1 MMPRRRFLRAAALA
15 ATAPALLSR
24 HALAQERRLVVA
36 SFGGNLDQ
44 VYRRALADFE
54 GRHGVRIDWVPGT
67 APGNIAKLQ
76 AGRDAPEY
84 DVVFCE
90 NITQRQASQQG
101 LLAPVDAAQ
110 VAHYAALTDRAR
122 PQGQDGAGI
131 GGFVT
136 GIYYR
141 PAAFA
146 ERGWAAPAGWADLER
161 SEFAPVLGLERATQ
175 VYTLNAVLML
185 AGADPARI
193 DEGIARFARIARGV
207 QVLEPTASKHE
218 EKILLGD
225 YLIGVNSTIRAL
237 PLVARQP
244 DLAFVLPAEGA
255 VVSHTMA
262 APVRGAPNPQLAQ
275 AFVNEL
281 LSPDVQQ
288 ILMRELFYSPVHRDV
303 AVPDDLRG
311 LGVPDQQTL
320 ARMPRIDDDQV
331 VAQRRDW
338 TRRLE
343 RALGA

>member
-1 MMPRRRFLRAAALA
+1 MMHRRSFLRATALA
-15 ATAPALLSR
+15 ATAPVWLHGRAAR
-24 HALAQERRLVVA
+24 AQQRLVVA

-44 VYRRALADFE
+44 VYRRALAGFE
-54 GRHGVRIDWVPGT
+54 ARHGVTIEWVPGT

-76 AGRDAPEY
+76 AGRAAPEY

-90 NITQRQASQQG
+90 NITQRQAAQQG
-101 LLAPVDAAQ
+101 LLAAIDPAA
-110 VAHYAALTDRAR
+110 VPHYAALTERAR
-122 PQGQDGAGI
+122 APGADGAGI

-141 PAAFA
+141 REAFA
-146 ERGWAAPAGWADLER
+146 QRGWGAPASWDDLARPELGK
-161 SEFAPVLGLERATQ
+161 VLGLERATQ

-193 DEGIARFARIARGV
+193 DAGIARFAQIARHA
-207 QVLEPTASKHE
+207 QVLEPTAAKHE
-218 EKILLGD
+218 EKILLGE
-225 YLIGVNSTIRAL
+225 YLVGVNSTIRAL

-244 DLAFVLPAEGA
+244 DLTFVLPREGA
-255 VVSHTMA
+255 VVSHTMV
-262 APVRGAPNPQLAQ
+262 APVRGAPHAALAQ

-281 LSPDVQQ
+281 LSPEVQAM
-288 ILMRELFYSPVHRDV
+288 LMRELFYSPVHREV
-303 AVPDDLRG
+303 AVPEALRA
-311 LGVPDQQTL
+311 LGVPDQATL
-320 ARMPRIDDDQV
+320 AAMPRIDDDVV